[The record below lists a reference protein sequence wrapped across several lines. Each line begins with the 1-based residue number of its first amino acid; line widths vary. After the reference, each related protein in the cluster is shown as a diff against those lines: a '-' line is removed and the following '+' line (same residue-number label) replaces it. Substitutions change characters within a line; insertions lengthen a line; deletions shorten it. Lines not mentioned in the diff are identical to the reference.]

1 MSNDLIL
8 LVTPEA
14 DVRARLGPALNE
26 AGFRVLTSPN
36 DAAAL
41 ASLDDMRLLLPDLVA
56 LSLPAGDSLLL
67 SRLRANPVS
76 GDVPVVLLATDSEQR
91 RRGLRLG
98 LTEVVEAP
106 YEAEEM
112 VLTCRLALDRAGARR
127 RSEREMTGSL
137 QMLLPADLVQTL
149 EAGRRSA
156 VIVLRSAGR
165 EATLWM
171 RDGQLVDARLGDGR
185 AGQSALFEALSF
197 NDGSFSVSYGAV
209 STPDRLGSST
219 TGLLLEWSR
228 LQDEASLLPD
238 SPFASIP
245 DVPPLPPR
253 ETMITHRALTL
264 LNVAS
269 AYAANYFEPALLSA
283 RIERARQDTLPAHPV
298 LSCLQVGDLGQV
310 SLASPPAGRPD
321 DLAAGAS
328 AWTLNF
334 FKRLERAM
342 PGHFEPA
349 RLRALTEAVREDMT
363 ALGFDHGLGLVV
375 KETR

>member
-8 LVTPEA
+8 LVTSET

-26 AGFRVLTSPN
+26 AGFRVLTAPN

-56 LSLPAGDSLLL
+56 LSLPEGDSLLL

-76 GDVPVVLLATDSEQR
+76 IDVPVVLLAKDSEQR

-112 VLTCRLALDRAGARR
+112 VLICRLALDRAGARR

-137 QMLLPADLVQTL
+137 QMLAAPDLLQTL

-156 VIVLRSAGR
+156 VIVLRSSGR

-171 RDGQLVDARLGDGR
+171 REGQLVDARLGDGR
-185 AGQSALFEALSF
+185 AGQGALFEALSF
-197 NDGSFSVSYGAV
+197 ADGSFSVSYGPV

-228 LQDEASLLPD
+228 QQDEANALPD

-245 DVPPLPPR
+245 DTPPLPPR
-253 ETMITHRALTL
+253 ETMIAHRALTL

-283 RIERARQDTLPAHPV
+283 RLQRAREDTLPEHSV
-298 LSCLQVGDLGQV
+298 LACFQVSDLGQV
-310 SLASPPAGRPD
+310 SMAGPPTGRPEN
-321 DLAAGAS
+321 LVAAAS
-328 AWTLNF
+328 AWALNF

-363 ALGFDHGLGLVV
+363 ALGFDQGLGLVV

>member
-8 LVTPEA
+8 LVTPET
-14 DVRARLGPALNE
+14 DVRGRLGPALNE
-26 AGFRVLTSPN
+26 AGFRVLTAPN
-36 DAAAL
+36 DEAAL
-41 ASLDDMRLLLPDLVA
+41 ASLDDLRFLLPDLVL

-76 GDVPVVLLATDSEQR
+76 GDVPVVLLAEGSDHR
-91 RRGLRLG
+91 HRGLRLG

-106 YEAEEM
+106 YEVEETL
-112 VLTCRLALDRAGARR
+112 LTCRLALDRAGARR

-137 QMLLPADLVQTL
+137 QMLAPADLVQTL

-165 EATLWM
+165 EATLWV
-171 RDGQLVDARLGDGR
+171 REGQLVDARLGDGR
-185 AGQSALFEALSF
+185 TGQGALFEALSF
-197 NDGSFSVSYGAV
+197 ADGSFSVSYGPV

-228 LQDEASLLPD
+228 QQDEASRDLA

-283 RIERARQDTLPAHPV
+283 RLELARQDALPEHPV
-298 LSCLQVGDLGQV
+298 LSCLQVGASGQV
-310 SLASPPAGRPD
+310 SLAGPPPSSPD
-321 DLAAGAS
+321 DLTAGAP
-328 AWTLNF
+328 AWTLHF

-342 PGHFEPA
+342 PGHFAPA

-363 ALGFDHGLGLVV
+363 ALGFDRGLGLAV

>member
-8 LVTPEA
+8 LVTPEI
-14 DVRARLGPALNE
+14 DVRGRIGPALNE
-26 AGFRVLTSPN
+26 AGFRVLTAPN
-36 DAAAL
+36 DEAAL
-41 ASLDDMRLLLPDLVA
+41 ASLDDLRLILPDLVV
-56 LSLPAGDSLLL
+56 LGLPAGDSLLL
-67 SRLRANPVS
+67 SKLRANPVAA
-76 GDVPVVLLATDSEQR
+76 DVPVVLLARNSEDR

-106 YEAEEM
+106 YEVEEM
-112 VLTCRLALDRAGARR
+112 ILTCRLALEHAGSRR

-137 QMLLPADLVQTL
+137 QMLLPADLLQTL

-156 VIVLRSAGR
+156 VMVLRSAGR
-165 EATLWM
+165 EATIWV
-171 RDGQLVDARLGDGR
+171 REGQVVDARLGDGR
-185 AGQSALFEALSF
+185 TGQGALFEALSF
-197 NDGSFSVSYGAV
+197 ADGTFSVSYGPV
-209 STPDRLGSST
+209 STPDRLNSST

-228 LQDEASLLPD
+228 QQDEANRALA

-253 ETMITHRALTL
+253 DVMISHRALTL

-269 AYAANYFEPALLSA
+269 AYAANYLEPALLSA
-283 RIERARQDTLPAHPV
+283 RLERARQDALIEHPV
-298 LSCLQVGDLGQV
+298 LACMQVSALGQV
-310 SLASPPAGRPD
+310 SLKDQPTLTPD
-321 DLAAGAS
+321 HLAAAAP
-328 AWTLNF
+328 AWALHF

-342 PGHFEPA
+342 PGHFAPA

-363 ALGFDHGLGLVV
+363 ALGFDRGLGVAV

>member
-1 MSNDLIL
+1 MSNELIL
-8 LVTPEA
+8 LVTPET
-14 DVRARLGPALNE
+14 DVRGRLGPALNE
-26 AGFRVLTSPN
+26 AGFRVLTAPN
-36 DAAAL
+36 DEAAL
-41 ASLDDMRLLLPDLVA
+41 ASLDDLRFLLPDLVV

-76 GDVPVVLLATDSEQR
+76 GDVPVVLLAKDSDHR

-106 YEAEEM
+106 YEVEEM
-112 VLTCRLALDRAGARR
+112 LLTCRLALDRAGARR

-137 QMLLPADLVQTL
+137 QMLEPADLVQTL

-165 EATLWM
+165 EATLWV
-171 RDGQLVDARLGDGR
+171 REGQLVDARLSDGR
-185 AGQSALFEALSF
+185 TGQGALFEALSF
-197 NDGSFSVSYGAV
+197 ADGSFSVSYGPV

-228 LQDEASLLPD
+228 QQDEASRDLA

-253 ETMITHRALTL
+253 EMMIAHRALTL

-283 RIERARQDTLPAHPV
+283 RLELARQDALPEHPG
-298 LSCLQVGDLGQV
+298 LSCLQVGASGQV
-310 SLASPPAGRPD
+310 SLASPPSSPPD
-321 DLAAGAS
+321 DLTAGAP
-328 AWTLNF
+328 AWTLHF

-342 PGHFEPA
+342 PGHFAPA

-363 ALGFDHGLGLVV
+363 ALGFDRGLGLAV